1 MGAKEV
7 TYRVVVGGEHEWFN
21 GYFEGLTW
29 PFNISVKRPF
39 SLIFCN

>member
-29 PFNISVKRPF
+29 PFNILGIKFGLTANVT
-39 SLIFCN
+39 